1 MRAVVQSLPTRHT
14 PESLARLLQG
24 EPGRVVLRSARQGL
38 PFTRY
43 SFVTARPLLT
53 FRSFGSQCETTDA
66 TGAVRRQFGNP
77 WHLLAATLSRFELLD
92 DVDLPFP
99 LGGLFGYLGYELN
112 QFLAPR
118 LSRLAVNDLELPD
131 CHLGFHGSLVVF
143 DHQLDQVWVIA
154 TGLAVDGTRSTRQAA
169 RELEWWRERLGAPP
183 PPAPP
188 EPPPSPGPLRSTLP
202 GPFFTAAVQRA
213 QAYIHTGDIYQV
225 NLAQRFDLPVKA
237 PPWQLFENLLRI
249 SPAPFAAAMDAG
261 DFTLVSSSP
270 ELFLRL
276 SGHHAVTRPIKGT
289 RPRGTDPTSDLALA
303 AELAA
308 SEKERAELVMITD
321 LLRNDLGRV
330 AEFGS
335 VRVPDLLR
343 LEAFSQ
349 VQHLVSTI
357 EARLRP
363 ELTHLDALAAC
374 FPGGSIT
381 GTPKLRAM
389 EIIDSLEPV
398 ARGPYC
404 GCHGYL
410 GFNRE
415 SQMSITIRSAVIRD
429 RHAWFHAGAGI
440 VADSIP
446 EAELA
451 ETETKASG
459 LLKAFGF
466 SQPQP
471 AFASHP

>member
-1 MRAVVQSLPTRHT
+1 MRALVQPVATRHS
-14 PESLARLLQG
+14 PESLARALHAA
-24 EPGRVVLRSARQGL
+24 PGRVLLRSARHGL
-38 PFTRY
+38 PFSRY
-43 SFVTARPLLT
+43 SFVTAHPLLT
-53 FRSFGSQCETTDA
+53 FRSFGSHCLTTHSS
-66 TGAVRRQFGNP
+66 GEVQHQFGNP
-77 WHLLAATLSRFELLD
+77 WQLLAATLARFELLD
-92 DVDLPFP
+92 DVDPPFP
-99 LGGLFGYLGYELN
+99 LGGVFGYFGYELN

-143 DHQLDQVWVIA
+143 DHSLDQAWIIA
-154 TGLAVDGTRSTRQAA
+154 TGLASDGSRSAQRAA
-169 RELEWWRERLGAPP
+169 IELATWLDLLHSDPPP

-188 EPPPSPGPLRSTLP
+188 NPSHGPLRSTLP
-202 GPFFTAAVQRA
+202 GPFFTAAVRRA

-225 NLAQRFDLPVKA
+225 NLAQRFDLPVNA
-237 PPWQLFENLLRI
+237 PPWSLFENLLRA
-249 SPAPFAAAMDAG
+249 SPAPFAAAIDAG
-261 DFTLVSSSP
+261 DFTLLSSSP
-270 ELFLRL
+270 ELFLHL
-276 SGHHAVTRPIKGT
+276 SGQNVVTRPIKGT
-289 RPRGTDPTSDLALA
+289 RPRGSDPASDHALAL
-303 AELAA
+303 ELAA
-308 SEKERAELVMITD
+308 SEKECAELVMITD

-330 AEFGS
+330 AEFGT
-335 VRVPDLLR
+335 VRVPDLLC

-357 EARLRP
+357 QARLRP

-381 GTPKLRAM
+381 GAPKLRAM

-415 SQMSITIRSAVIRD
+415 SQLSITIRSAVVRD
-429 RHAWFHAGAGI
+429 QHAWFHAGAGI

-446 EAELA
+446 DAELA
-451 ETETKASG
+451 ETEAKASG
-459 LLKAFGF
+459 LLKAFAY
-466 SQPQP
+466 SPNP
-471 AFASHP
+471 SLP